1 MNVKE
6 YANNDAKLYDNRV
19 VTIEE
24 LTVVGRDGHLIEET
38 KRGSTSPTVSSKCIL
53 SQYRDFVNR
62 KYLISEENFSDT
74 AYLAAV
80 ERGDMVTAQKMVD
93 EGLEVAVQIMRATI
107 KERPASEAFSLY
119 YSDQITLTR
128 STASRAVRS
137 ASRAAGTAPVTS
149 KMV

>member
-38 KRGSTSPTVSSKCIL
+38 KRGSTSPTVSSKYIL

-62 KYLISEENFSDT
+62 KYSISENHLAT
-74 AYLAAV
+74 A
-80 ERGDMVTAQKMVD
+80 GDHIGSPLRD
-93 EGLEVAVQIMRATI
+93 EGKDGVGTGVLD
-107 KERPASEAFSLY
+107 RPKKGKGPQKSNAPRSGRYLV
-119 YSDQITLTR
+119 YSYRFI
-128 STASRAVRS
+128 
-137 ASRAAGTAPVTS
+137 
-149 KMV
+149 

>member
-62 KYLISEENFSDT
+62 KYSISEENSSDT
-74 AYLAAV
+74 AYLAAI
-80 ERGDMVTAQKMVD
+80 ERSDMETAQKMVD

-107 KERPASEAFSLY
+107 KERPESEAFSHFI
-119 YSDQITLTR
+119 QIR
-128 STASRAVRS
+128 SL
-137 ASRAAGTAPVTS
+137 
-149 KMV
+149 